1 MKGKESKKMKIVKL
15 KREMQTKI
23 WDILKKYI
31 QIQYKPY

>member
-31 QIQYKPY
+31 